1 MSEKNN
7 LEQKIAEVD
16 EILRVIE
23 SGKVSLGEVSA
34 KYREALEKIQE
45 IDESFDQMKNEVE
58 ILTQDFSR

>member
-16 EILRVIE
+16 EILRAIE

-34 KYREALEKIQE
+34 KYREALKKIQE
-45 IDESFDQMKNEVE
+45 INQSFDQMKNEIE
-58 ILTQDFSR
+58 ILTQDFSK

>member
-16 EILRVIE
+16 EILRAIE